1 MSKLLN
7 IVFLIGVF
15 LALSVYSSNSF
26 ISKRVLQETS
36 TQQESDEAHFGML
49 SFKSFLTHN
58 KFSVS
63 KVNEESGES
72 IYVVSNQCSSKDSN
86 EADIILSS
94 CSIMSM
100 FNNQNSKKTVQQN
113 LRLNGETAYELDT
126 NNSTLKIKG
135 VESIIINKENGNVVA
150 EKKCHADISYSFVNA
165 KAQKP
170 FSYASD
176 KIEDLAVQIKI
187 SGGNCNADNVTPLLS
202 LEAQKPDPVKV
213 YAYIAVMIVL
223 GLIQTVASGILVIQ
237 IDRNNNYAK
246 QASMG
251 TLCFLISFNFFI
263 YLQHF
268 TYWAA
273 ISNLMI
279 IVFVLFFMLSVFFQP
294 ALLYFVFST
303 LQSRHNLPIRSLLFQ
318 LYFWLAFSAL
328 GIMISKTYL
337 SEYILYTVPLCL
349 VPQIFESM
357 YNKQKYRWNYCLL
370 GGLFL
375 PNMVYLAISSLNVF
389 NIFHAKANPNILV
402 FGATAVAVQLVVLK
416 IQTRFPGL
424 GIVKKSNKNQY
435 NYECQKDE
443 CESVST
449 VICSI
454 CTEQLGMNPLN
465 GEQPGQD
472 QEDVPSQPIMKT
484 PCEHHF
490 HESCLKEWF
499 KKKFE
504 CPNCRQIVPPLDMD
518 DDDE

>member
-1 MSKLLN
+1 MSKLLS
-7 IVFLIGVF
+7 IILFIGG
-15 LALSVYSSNSF
+15 LLTISVCSSNSF
-26 ISKRVLQETS
+26 VPKRVLQETN
-36 TQQESDEAHFGML
+36 TKQESDETHFGLL
-49 SFKSFLTHN
+49 SFKSFLAHY

-86 EADIILSS
+86 EADVTLSS
-94 CSIMSM
+94 CSIISI
-100 FNNQNSKKTVQQN
+100 FNNQNSKKIAQQN
-113 LRLNGETAYELDT
+113 LRLNGETTYELDT
-126 NNSTLKIKG
+126 NNSTLRMKG
-135 VESIIINKENGNVVA
+135 VESVFVNKENGNVVA
-150 EKKCHADISYSFVNA
+150 EKKCHADISYSFINA

-202 LEAQKPDPVKV
+202 LEVQKPDPVKV
-213 YAYIAVMIVL
+213 YTYIAAMVVL
-223 GLIQTVASGILVIQ
+223 GLIQTVTCGILVIQ

-268 TYWAA
+268 TYWTA

-279 IVFVLFFMLSVFFQP
+279 IVFVLYFMLSVFFQP

-303 LQSRHNLPIRSLLFQ
+303 LQGRHNISVRTLLFQ

-328 GIMISKTYL
+328 SIMISKTYL
-337 SEYILYTVPLCL
+337 SEYILYTLPLCL
-349 VPQIFESM
+349 VPQIFDSM

-370 GGLFL
+370 GGLL
-375 PNMVYLAISSLNVF
+375 APNMAYLSISSLNIF
-389 NIFHAKANPNILV
+389 NIFHSKANPNILV
-402 FGATAVAVQLVVLK
+402 FCAAAVTVQLIILK

-424 GIVKKSNKNQY
+424 GIVKKSNKNQF

-454 CTEQLGMNPLN
+454 CTEQLGLNPII
-465 GEQPGQD
+465 GQQPGQN
-472 QEDVPSQPIMKT
+472 QEDASQPIMKT
-484 PCEHHF
+484 PCMHYYHK
-490 HESCLKEWF
+490 SCLKEWF

-504 CPNCRQIVPPLDMD
+504 CPNCRQMLPPLDLD